1 MFLHVKRHIV
11 WWGWTCFNHI
21 LLNYINNSFPCDRG
35 QQMPSCASFS
45 LLIIFCVV
53 IYSFKSLFIVLTFQG
68 IYLINFLFQRG
79 LCELKLD
86 LIVSA
91 LDNSI
96 SLRDIKITSFKYQT
110 KTSEPLISLV
120 FLFWFLAIFEFLLF
134 LPFC

>member
-1 MFLHVKRHIV
+1 
-11 WWGWTCFNHI
+11 
-21 LLNYINNSFPCDRG
+21 
-35 QQMPSCASFS
+35 MPSCASFS

-120 FLFWFLAIFEFLLF
+120 FLF
-134 LPFC
+134 